1 VPQTRRTS
9 RDAALVELQRLH
21 AAILASRAQRGAS
34 PDGGPAVA
42 SPSSES
48 PSPEALAA
56 QALTRRL
63 QASAD
68 VPADEPIEPETRSR
82 RGWWLALAAA
92 VIVGGAWMAMTMT
105 QRPEVV
111 TEAAP
116 PGPKTAAPDPSPV
129 APTPAAAP
137 AAAVTPARP
146 IRVTLATIRP
156 VWLRVTVD
164 GVRALE
170 REVPAGETLS
180 FDGDRAVLVRSGDAG
195 GVRASMNGVD
205 RGPLGKDGW
214 PLTVSITPDGIAP
227 LTPTR
232 PEL

>member
-1 VPQTRRTS
+1 VPPTRRTS

-34 PDGGPAVA
+34 ASGGPAVD
-42 SPSSES
+42 S

-68 VPADEPIEPETRSR
+68 VPADEPTEPEARSR

-195 GVRASMNGVD
+195 GVRASMNGTD

-214 PLTVSITPDGIAP
+214 PLTVPFTIDAP
-227 LTPTR
+227 AP
-232 PEL
+232 PQ